1 MTGHGRFST
10 ALSEL
15 TSKPNN
21 SQNNRG
27 DNKSIFLKSLT
38 FKLFCAGGLMACA
51 VRVLVIKDCC
61 GMMIKKICPKY
72 NLVI

>member
-10 ALSEL
+10 ALTEL

-27 DNKSIFLKSLT
+27 DNKNIFLKNLT
-38 FKLFCAGGLMACA
+38 FKLFRAKDVKMACS
-51 VRVLVIKDCC
+51 VRVLEIKGLLWHDD
-61 GMMIKKICPKY
+61 
-72 NLVI
+72 